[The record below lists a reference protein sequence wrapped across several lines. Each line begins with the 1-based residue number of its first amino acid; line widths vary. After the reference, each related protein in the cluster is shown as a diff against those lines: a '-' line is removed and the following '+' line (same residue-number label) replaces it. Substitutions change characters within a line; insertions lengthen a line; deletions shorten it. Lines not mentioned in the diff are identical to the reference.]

1 MRVPP
6 VLAGLLF
13 GLLLVFPS
21 VAAAQ
26 PATGLFPQ
34 AAPDIARAAMESLMG
49 KDRAGKDG
57 PMAKVGPDL
66 ILTFHE
72 YRDYQAR
79 GGLPKLKQPF
89 KPSLPLMRVAQGSVV
104 IDAAASGDAQTLAQ
118 DLQGLGMQGIA
129 VSGKLVSGRLPVAA
143 LEAAAHLPSL
153 RSARPAYAMT
163 RAGTVTS
170 QGDAAMLADAARTAF
185 GVDGTGV
192 TVGTLSDSYNCLG
205 GAAGDVTSDDL
216 PGGVQL
222 LQEEIGCASGTDE
235 GRAMM
240 QIVHDVAPGAA
251 QAFHSAFNGE
261 ADFAIGILELAST
274 AGASVINDDIIYFAE
289 PMFQDG
295 LIAQAIDAVKDLGVA
310 YFSAAGN
317 QRRESYEG
325 TFRDSGQP
333 GYYAGSTRHDFD
345 AGAGT
350 DGLQQVT
357 IPGNT
362 QVIFVLQWD
371 DPYYSVSGGAGAD
384 TDLDIILYSNSGQ
397 AKAGG
402 TVDNILSGDPVE
414 VFGYTTPP
422 GPTKTYQIG
431 IEHYAG
437 PFPSRV
443 KYVYFGDMT
452 VDEYATNSGTAYGHP
467 NAAGAR
473 AVGAARYTQTP
484 AFGQSPPLLEYFS
497 SAGGVEILFDASGNP
512 VSELRQ
518 KPEIVAPD
526 GGDTTFFYPGQDYE
540 PNGYPNFFG
549 TSAAAPHAAGV
560 AALLKDYDP
569 SLTPDA
575 VYTAL
580 QTTAIDMDA
589 TGVDFDSGYGLI
601 QAPAALASL
610 NPDADGDGVPD
621 SVDNCP
627 TDPNPLQENNDGDAP
642 GDACDPDD
650 DNDTLTDLDEINVY
664 GTNPFLPDTDG
675 DGFTDPVEI
684 AAGSDPVDPGNIP
697 GSASGD
703 IDGDDKVDVVD
714 VLLGFRIL
722 SGDLEADTNQLL
734 RGDVAPL
741 VGGVP
746 APDGQFNA
754 ADVSLIMGKASGEVS
769 F

>member
-1 MRVPP
+1 MTMPP

-13 GLLLVFPS
+13 ELLLVFPS
-21 VAAAQ
+21 VVAAQ
-26 PATGLFPQ
+26 PGPGLFPQ
-34 AAPDIARAAMESLMG
+34 APPDIAHAAMESFMG
-49 KDRAGKDG
+49 KDGVGKDG

-79 GGLPKLKQPF
+79 GGLAKLKRPF
-89 KPSLPLMRVAQGSVV
+89 KPSLPLMHVANGSVV
-104 IDAAASGDAQTLAQ
+104 VDAAANGDGKTLAH
-118 DLQGLGMQGIA
+118 DLQALGMKGAA
-129 VSGKLVSGRLPVAA
+129 VSGRLVSGRLPIAA
-143 LEAAAHLPSL
+143 LESAARLPSL
-153 RSARPAYAMT
+153 RFARPAYAMT

-170 QGDAAMLADAARTAF
+170 QGDAAMLAAAARTTY
-185 GVDGTGV
+185 GVDGTGI

-205 GAAGDVTSDDL
+205 GAANDVASNDL
-216 PGGVQL
+216 PGGVQVL
-222 LQEEIGCASGTDE
+222 EEEPVCSRGTDE

-251 QAFHSAFNGE
+251 QAFHTADNGQ
-261 ADFAIGILELAST
+261 ADFANGIIELAT
-274 AGASVINDDIIYFAE
+274 VAGADVINDDVIYFAE

-295 LIAQAIDAVKDLGVA
+295 PIAQAIDTVKAMGVA

-317 QRRESYEG
+317 ERRQSYED
-325 TFRDSGQP
+325 TFRDSGQL
-333 GYYAGSTRHDFD
+333 GYFAGSTRHDFD
-345 AGAGT
+345 AAGGV

-362 QVIFVLQWD
+362 QVAFVLQWD
-371 DPYYSVSGGAGAD
+371 DPYYSVSGGAGAQ
-384 TDLDIILYSNSGQ
+384 TDLDIILYPSH
-397 AKAGG
+397 G
-402 TVDNILSGDPVE
+402 TPVGSATRNIGGDPVE
-414 VFGYTTPP
+414 VFSYVTPG
-422 GPTKTYQIG
+422 GPTRTYEIG

-437 PFPSRV
+437 PLPSRI
-443 KYVYFGDMT
+443 KYVYFGYLT
-452 VDEYATNSGTAYGHP
+452 IDEYATHSGTVYGHP

-473 AVGAARYTQTP
+473 AVGAARYDATP
-484 AFGQSPPLLEYFS
+484 AFGTSPPVLEYFS
-497 SAGGVEILFDASGNP
+497 SAGGQEILFDPAGNP

-526 GGDTTFFYPGQDYE
+526 GGDTTFFYPGWDYE

-560 AALLKDYDP
+560 AALLKAYDP
-569 SLTPDA
+569 ALTPDA
-575 VYTAL
+575 IYTAL

-589 TGVDFDSGYGLI
+589 PGVDFDSGYGLI

-610 NPDADGDGVPD
+610 NPDADGDGVAD

-627 TDPNPLQENNDGDAP
+627 TDPNPLQENNDGDVQ

-650 DNDTLTDLDEINVY
+650 DNDTLSDVDEINVY
-664 GTNPFLPDTDG
+664 GTNPLLADTDG
-675 DGFTDPVEI
+675 DGFSDPVEI
-684 AAGSDPVDPGNIP
+684 AAGSDPVDAGDIP

-703 IDGDDKVDVVD
+703 INGDGNVDVVD

-722 SGDLEADTNQLL
+722 SGEVEADTNQIL

-746 APDGQFNA
+746 APDGEITA
-754 ADVSLIMGKASGEVS
+754 GDVSLIMGKAIGEVS

>member
-1 MRVPP
+1 MMRFAP
-6 VLAGLLF
+6 VLAGLLLDLW
-13 GLLLVFPS
+13 LLLP
-21 VAAAQ
+21 AAAAP
-26 PATGLFPQ
+26 PATGLFPH
-34 AAPDIARAAMESLMG
+34 APPDIARAAVESLMG

-57 PMAKVGPDL
+57 PMAKLGPDL
-66 ILTFHE
+66 VLTFHE

-79 GGLPKLKQPF
+79 GGLAKLKRPF
-89 KPSLPLMRVAQGSVV
+89 KPSLPLMRVANDRVV
-104 IDAAASGDAQTLAQ
+104 VDAVARGEVSTLAH
-118 DLQGLGMQGIA
+118 DLQGLGMQGMA
-129 VSGKLVSGRLPVAA
+129 VSGKMISGRLPVAA
-143 LEAAAHLPSL
+143 LESAARLPSL

-192 TVGTLSDSYNCLG
+192 LVGTLSDSYNCQG
-205 GAAGDVTSDDL
+205 GAAGDVTSNDL
-216 PGGVQL
+216 PAGVTVR
-222 LQEEIGCASGTDE
+222 QEELGCGSGTDE

-261 ADFAIGILELAST
+261 AFFALGILDLAINV
-274 AGASVINDDIIYFAE
+274 GATVITDDVIYFAE

-317 QRRESYEG
+317 QRRHSYED
-325 TFRDSGQP
+325 TFRDSGEA
-333 GYYAGSTRHDFD
+333 GYFVGSTRHDFD

-371 DPYYSVSGGAGAD
+371 DPFYSVTGGAGAD
-384 TDLDIILYSNSGQ
+384 TDLDIILYSSGGQ

-414 VFGYTTPP
+414 VLIYTTPP
-422 GPTKTYQIG
+422 GPIRTYQIG
-431 IEHYAG
+431 IEHYTG

-443 KYVYFGDMT
+443 KYVYFGDVT
-452 VDEYATNSGTAYGHP
+452 VDEHATNSGTAYGHP
-467 NAAGAR
+467 NASGAR

-497 SAGGVEILFDASGNP
+497 AAGGVEILFDVSGNP
-512 VSELRQ
+512 VSDLRQ

-560 AALLKDYDP
+560 AALLKDHDP

-575 VYTAL
+575 IYTAL

-589 TGVDFDSGYGLI
+589 AGVDFDSGYGLI

-610 NPDADGDGVPD
+610 SPDADGDGIPD
-621 SVDNCP
+621 NVDNCP
-627 TDPNPLQENNDGDAP
+627 AAPNPLQENNDGDTQ
-642 GDACDPDD
+642 GDVCDPDD
-650 DNDTLTDLDEINVY
+650 DNDTLSDLDEINLY
-664 GTNPFLPDTDG
+664 GTDPFLADTDG
-675 DGFTDPVEI
+675 DGFTDPAEI

-703 IDGDDKVDVVD
+703 IDGDGNVDIVD

-722 SGDLEADTNQLL
+722 AGEVEADTNQFL
-734 RGDVAPL
+734 RADVAPL

-746 APDGQFNA
+746 AQDGQFTA
-754 ADVSLIMGKASGEVS
+754 GDLSLIMGKAVGSVS

>member
-317 QRRESYEG
+317 QRRQHPPRLRCRG
-325 TFRDSGQP
+325 
-333 GYYAGSTRHDFD
+333 
-345 AGAGT
+345 
-350 DGLQQVT
+350 
-357 IPGNT
+357 GNR
-362 QVIFVLQWD
+362 W
-371 DPYYSVSGGAGAD
+371 P
-384 TDLDIILYSNSGQ
+384 
-397 AKAGG
+397 
-402 TVDNILSGDPVE
+402 
-414 VFGYTTPP
+414 
-422 GPTKTYQIG
+422 
-431 IEHYAG
+431 
-437 PFPSRV
+437 
-443 KYVYFGDMT
+443 
-452 VDEYATNSGTAYGHP
+452 
-467 NAAGAR
+467 AAGHHPGEHPGHLR
-473 AVGAARYTQTP
+473 P
-484 AFGQSPPLLEYFS
+484 A
-497 SAGGVEILFDASGNP
+497 
-512 VSELRQ
+512 
-518 KPEIVAPD
+518 
-526 GGDTTFFYPGQDYE
+526 
-540 PNGYPNFFG
+540 
-549 TSAAAPHAAGV
+549 
-560 AALLKDYDP
+560 
-569 SLTPDA
+569 
-575 VYTAL
+575 
-580 QTTAIDMDA
+580 
-589 TGVDFDSGYGLI
+589 
-601 QAPAALASL
+601 
-610 NPDADGDGVPD
+610 
-621 SVDNCP
+621 
-627 TDPNPLQENNDGDAP
+627 
-642 GDACDPDD
+642 
-650 DNDTLTDLDEINVY
+650 
-664 GTNPFLPDTDG
+664 
-675 DGFTDPVEI
+675 
-684 AAGSDPVDPGNIP
+684 
-697 GSASGD
+697 
-703 IDGDDKVDVVD
+703 
-714 VLLGFRIL
+714 
-722 SGDLEADTNQLL
+722 
-734 RGDVAPL
+734 
-741 VGGVP
+741 
-746 APDGQFNA
+746 
-754 ADVSLIMGKASGEVS
+754 MG
-769 F
+769 

>member
-1 MRVPP
+1 MSVPP

-13 GLLLVFPS
+13 HLLLVLPS

-34 AAPDIARAAMESLMG
+34 AAPDIARAATESLMG

-89 KPSLPLMRVAQGSVV
+89 KPSLPLMRVTNGFVV
-104 IDAAASGDAQTLAQ
+104 VDAVAGGDVKTLAH
-118 DLQGLGMQGIA
+118 DLQALGMQGAAI
-129 VSGKLVSGRLPVAA
+129 SGRLVSGRLPIAA
-143 LEAAAHLPSL
+143 LESAAHLPSL
-153 RSARPAYAMT
+153 RFARPAYAAT
-163 RAGTVTS
+163 RTGTVTS
-170 QGDAAMLADAARTAF
+170 QGDAAMLADVARTTYGADGS
-185 GVDGTGV
+185 GVM
-192 TVGTLSDSYNCLG
+192 VGTLSDSYNCLA
-205 GAAGDVTSDDL
+205 GAAGDVASNDL
-216 PGGVQL
+216 PAGVQV
-222 LQEEIGCASGTDE
+222 LQEEAGCASGTDE

-261 ADFAIGILELAST
+261 ADFALGILELAIT
-274 AGASVINDDIIYFAE
+274 AGATVINDDVIYFAE

-295 LIAQAIDAVKDLGVA
+295 LIAQAIDAVKALGVA

-317 QRRESYEG
+317 QRRESYED
-325 TFRDSGQP
+325 TFRNSGQP
-333 GYYAGSTRHDFD
+333 GYFLGSTRHDFNP
-345 AGAGT
+345 GGGT

-362 QVIFVLQWD
+362 QVVFVLQWD

-384 TDLDIILYSNSGQ
+384 TDLDIILYSSGGQ

-402 TVDNILSGDPVE
+402 TADNILSGDPVE
-414 VFGYTTPP
+414 VFGYVTSP
-422 GPTKTYQIG
+422 GPTETYQIG

-437 PFPSRV
+437 PFPSKV

-452 VDEYATNSGTAYGHP
+452 VDEDATNSGTAYGHP
-467 NAAGAR
+467 TAAGAR

-497 SAGGVEILFDASGNP
+497 SAGGVEILFDTSGNP

-560 AALLKDYDP
+560 AALLKDYEP
-569 SLTPDA
+569 SLTPDEIYA
-575 VYTAL
+575 AL

-589 TGVDFDSGYGLI
+589 PGVDFDSGYGLI
-601 QAPAALASL
+601 QATAALASL
-610 NPDADGDGVPD
+610 SPDADGDGVAD
-621 SVDNCP
+621 GVDNCP
-627 TDPNPLQENNDGDAP
+627 NAANPLQENNDADVQ

-650 DNDTLTDLDEINVY
+650 DNDTLTDLDEINVH
-664 GTNPFLPDTDG
+664 GTNPLLADSDG

-684 AAGSDPVDPGNIP
+684 AAGSDPVDAGNIP

-703 IDGDDKVDVVD
+703 INGDGHVDVVD

-722 SGDLEADTNQLL
+722 SGDLEADTNQIL

-746 APDGQFNA
+746 APDGQFTA
-754 ADVSLIMGKASGEVS
+754 GDVSLIMGKASGEFS